1 MDKISLISDDGPP
14 TRFNQLRRR
23 HDEHFHH
30 LSSPTNDKEDEEIR
44 VSAFAF
50 FSRRRNLSTF
60 CESLLLLS
68 TTMETIPENLPPLSS
83 PAKTR
88 SYHLKS
94 KGFILGT
101 QESKEIKV
109 RVSELE
115 KRQRITS
122 DEILNN
128 DTDTNPLDET
138 ASRHSEANPDQA
150 DETPEPTTE
159 IISPNVSETRPLT
172 RARIN
177 LLREQKKTDTTP
189 LDETASRHSEA
200 NPDQADETPEPT
212 TEIILPNV
220 SLLNLSCLTPSLP
233 FWYLTVLIPALLSE
247 HIGEEINFKKIVPF
261 QVEEAE
267 GLLKTKFHFK
277 CGLFVVKM
285 LECRSW
291 RLKDMSNINDDTA
304 MDLKSKLYCEI
315 FDQFMDKDFQE
326 VYRK

>member
-101 QESKEIKV
+101 QGFEI
-109 RVSELE
+109 SL
-115 KRQRITS
+115 
-122 DEILNN
+122 IL
-128 DTDTNPLDET
+128 LL
-138 ASRHSEANPDQA
+138 SR
-150 DETPEPTTE
+150 
-159 IISPNVSETRPLT
+159 SET
-172 RARIN
+172 
-177 LLREQKKTDTTP
+177 
-189 LDETASRHSEA
+189 
-200 NPDQADETPEPT
+200 
-212 TEIILPNV
+212 
-220 SLLNLSCLTPSLP
+220 
-233 FWYLTVLIPALLSE
+233 
-247 HIGEEINFKKIVPF
+247 
-261 QVEEAE
+261 
-267 GLLKTKFHFK
+267 
-277 CGLFVVKM
+277 
-285 LECRSW
+285 
-291 RLKDMSNINDDTA
+291 
-304 MDLKSKLYCEI
+304 I
-315 FDQFMDKDFQE
+315 FDILVLPSVF
-326 VYRK
+326 